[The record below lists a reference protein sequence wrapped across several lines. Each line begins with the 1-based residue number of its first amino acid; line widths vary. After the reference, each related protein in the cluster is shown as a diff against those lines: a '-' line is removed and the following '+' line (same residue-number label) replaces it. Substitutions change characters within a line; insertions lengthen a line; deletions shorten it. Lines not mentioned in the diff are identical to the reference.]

1 MSGPRKYGID
11 REIAAKLAAK
21 YDVGREAEAR
31 EWIETV
37 IDEKFPLPDFH
48 ASLKDGVILCKLMN
62 VLIPGFVKVKASK
75 MPFVQMENIAKFLEG
90 CEKLGCPK
98 HDLFQTID
106 LYENKNPGQVVDA
119 IFSLS
124 RHAAKAGVDIPI
136 LGPKLA
142 DKHEVEFTEEV
153 LNAGKHIINT
163 FQYGYSGGANQSGVR
178 NGRREIGGIDPGR
191 GGPVEA

>member
-1 MSGPRKYGID
+1 MATRKFGID

-21 YDVGREAEAR
+21 YDPLREEEAR
-31 EWIETV
+31 EWIEQV
-37 IDEKFPLPDFH
+37 IEEPLPCPGFQE
-48 ASLKDGVILCKLMN
+48 SLKDGVILCKLIN
-62 VLIPGFVKVKASK
+62 VLIPGFVKVKASR

-124 RHAAKAGVDIPI
+124 RHAAKSGCEVPI

-142 DKHEVEFTEEV
+142 DKREVEFTEEQM
-153 LNAGKHIINT
+153 NAGKHVINT
-163 FQYGYSGGANQSGVR
+163 FQFGYNGGARPEPRS
-178 NGRREIGGIDPGR
+178 GRREIGGIDPGR
-191 GGPVEA
+191 TAVV